1 MKWFKSIS
9 LEIFNPF
16 HFPSLQPTFVGI
28 TNCLLLH
35 KSKFGC
41 LISFYCIDLCWVSC
55 MAAPNHRLFP
65 LTRKDLWLMNLNV
78 RESQFYKILF
88 AQRWI
93 SSTQYSQFLLAL
105 RCSGD
110 SIEELKAAKEKGG
123 LKQINFFFFPL

>member
-1 MKWFKSIS
+1 MAIVATASTTTNTSLSFANLHGSPLVANLQRSLCFFAFELCFQWIYITIINMKWFKSIS

-16 HFPSLQPTFVGI
+16 HFPLLQPTFVGI

-78 RESQFYKILF
+78 RES
-88 AQRWI
+88 
-93 SSTQYSQFLLAL
+93 
-105 RCSGD
+105 
-110 SIEELKAAKEKGG
+110 
-123 LKQINFFFFPL
+123 